1 MKKRTLISIALGIVA
16 IAGMAQ
22 TIPNGNP
29 YRFHATQNP
38 IITHKHTAD
47 PAPFVKG
54 DTLYLYTGVDFAG
67 NQGGYKMHE
76 WALFTTTDM
85 MNWTE
90 HKSPLHVDEFK
101 WQNSHAA
108 YAAHVRKLRR
118 YFCRSAV

>member
-76 WALFTTTDM
+76 WALFTL
-85 MNWTE
+85 MNSNGKI
-90 HKSPLHVDEFK
+90 HMLHTQLM
-101 WQNSHAA
+101 W
-108 YAAHVRKLRR
+108 LRR
-118 YFCRSAV
+118 MASTISMCRPTGAASVWL